1 MNGAVSSVQV
11 QQGANTDTNY
21 YEGTVTVGGSGT
33 GAPVITSSE
42 GNDTIAQFQSAGPNV
57 DTIELRG
64 LAGITAVE
72 FDLLFNLNTDDVDGD
87 GNQDSVLSWDGGSIT
102 ILGSTWGDIGDF
114 YNDSRV
120 DLT

>member
-1 MNGAVSSVQV
+1 
-11 QQGANTDTNY
+11 
-21 YEGTVTVGGSGT
+21 
-33 GAPVITSSE
+33 
-42 GNDTIAQFQSAGPNV
+42 V

-72 FDLLFNLNTDDVDGD
+72 FDLLFNINTDDVDGD